1 MINFVP
7 PRMMV
12 LLQNKGPDLS
22 EKARDCFTRKRT
34 ASMRT
39 VVADIPSEYPHDIAS
54 FNKHVRSMFLFAHKH
69 IHRSGSESN
78 RNKIRTGKSPR
89 AMAKR
94 ARWMVF
100 GRNLNYV
107 EGFEDS
113 KSEDGRNP
121 QLACQDFYSGGRG
134 TDHRV
139 SNSSQDRQTQASWP
153 HTTEHIAS
161 NSTLFVATLL
171 ATW

>member
-1 MINFVP
+1 
-7 PRMMV
+7 MV
-12 LLQNKGPDLS
+12 LLQHKGPDLS

-39 VVADIPSEYPHDIAS
+39 VVADIPSEYPHYTAS
-54 FNKHVRSMFLFAHKH
+54 LNKHVRSMFLIAREH

-78 RNKIRTGKSPR
+78 CNKIRTGKFPR

-94 ARWMVF
+94 ARWMGF
-100 GRNLNYV
+100 GKNLYYV

-113 KSEDGRNP
+113 KNEDGRNP
-121 QLACQDFYSGGRG
+121 LLASQDFYSRSRG

-153 HTTEHIAS
+153 HTTEYIAS